1 MKYLIACLGNIGAEY
16 VNTRHNIGFI
26 VADAI
31 AQEGGASFKTER
43 LADVTKVK
51 FKARNLIVIKPS
63 TYMNLSGKSVR
74 YWLDKENI
82 PIEKLL
88 VVVDDIALPTGT
100 LRLRP
105 KGGDGGHNGL
115 ISIIE
120 SLGTGNFARLRVGI
134 GNDFAR
140 GYQSDYVLGRW
151 TQAEEEVL
159 IPKIKT
165 AVEIIKSFV
174 TIGPG
179 RTMTL
184 YNKR

>member
-31 AQEGGASFKTER
+31 AQEGGATFKTER

-88 VVVDDIALPTGT
+88 VVIDDIALPTGT

-105 KGGDGGHNGL
+105 KGGDGGHNG
-115 ISIIE
+115 
-120 SLGTGNFARLRVGI
+120 
-134 GNDFAR
+134 
-140 GYQSDYVLGRW
+140 
-151 TQAEEEVL
+151 
-159 IPKIKT
+159 
-165 AVEIIKSFV
+165 
-174 TIGPG
+174 
-179 RTMTL
+179 
-184 YNKR
+184 